1 MLAGIAAA
9 GVIVNV
15 LMLTAPIFMLQVY
28 DRVLA
33 SRSLATLA
41 GLCVIALFLFII
53 QAVVDALRGR
63 LLVRLSVILDESL
76 RDRVFDAVQAEGLKK
91 SDRDGLQLMR
101 DLDTLRAFVSGSG
114 LIAAFDLPWT
124 PFYLLVCFLF
134 HPLIGAAVGGGV
146 LALCAVTLLSEL
158 STRRT
163 TRTIV
168 PLTSQRRM
176 TAETGYRHAEAV
188 RAMGMHARL
197 RELWSAR
204 TAELIDAQS
213 LLADRSGGFG
223 SLSRFVRMVLQSGV
237 LALGAWLVIQQQGT
251 AGVMLAATIL
261 AIRTLGPIELAIANW
276 RAFLAARDAFDRLRF
291 AMNATVAKS
300 DVTALPRPSK
310 SLRVNSVSVA
320 VPDSGAV
327 VLHEISF
334 ALTAGSVLAVIGPS
348 GSGKSTLARVLVG
361 AWPAARG
368 VIRIDGAA
376 QAQWDTDA
384 LGSSIGFL
392 PQDIEL
398 FSGTVA
404 MNISRFSATLE
415 SVKLIDAAM
424 AADVHEMI
432 LRLPQGY
439 ETEVGEGG
447 LMLSGGQR
455 QRVGLARALYGDPFI
470 VVLDEPNSNLDAEGE
485 RALARA
491 LDAVRARGGI
501 VIVISHRPAV
511 LGVADHV
518 LVLNEGRMQAFGRT
532 EEVVP
537 RLRPQ
542 PAAKPAAATPKVA
555 GSGA

>member
-1 MLAGIAAA
+1 
-9 GVIVNV
+9 
-15 LMLTAPIFMLQVY
+15 
-28 DRVLA
+28 
-33 SRSLATLA
+33 
-41 GLCVIALFLFII
+41 
-53 QAVVDALRGR
+53 LRGR
-63 LLVRLSVILDESL
+63 LLVRLSVVIDETL

-101 DLDTLRAFVSGSG
+101 DLDTLRAFVAGSG
-114 LIAAFDLPWT
+114 LIAACDLPWT
-124 PFYLLVCFLF
+124 PFYLVVCFLF
-134 HPLIGAAVGGGV
+134 HPLIGAAVGCGV
-146 LALCAVTLLSEL
+146 LVLCAVTLLSEL

-163 TRTIV
+163 TRMIV

-176 TAETGYRHAEAV
+176 TAETGYRHAETV

-197 RELWSAR
+197 RDMWSAR

-213 LLADRSGGFG
+213 KLADMSGSFG

-237 LALGAWLVIQQQGT
+237 LALGAWLVINQEGT
-251 AGVMLAATIL
+251 AGVMLATTIL
-261 AIRTLGPIELAIANW
+261 SIRTLGPIELAIANW
-276 RAFLAARDAFDRLRF
+276 RAFLAARDAFDRLRL
-291 AMNATVAKS
+291 ALNGTAAS
-300 DVTALPRPSK
+300 PAVTALPRPSK

-327 VLHEISF
+327 VLHDVSF
-334 ALTAGSVLAVIGPS
+334 GLAAGSVLAVIGPS
-348 GSGKSTLARVLVG
+348 GSGKSTLARALVG

-376 QAQWDTDA
+376 QAQWPPDA

-392 PQDIEL
+392 PQDVAL
-398 FSGTVA
+398 FSGSVA
-404 MNISRFSATLE
+404 MNISRFSATLN
-415 SVKLIDAAM
+415 SAALIDAAM

-447 LMLSGGQR
+447 VMLSGGQR
-455 QRVGLARALYGDPFI
+455 QRVALARALYGEPFV

-491 LDAVRARGGI
+491 IAAVRARGGI
-501 VIVISHRPAV
+501 VVVVSHRTAI
-511 LGVADHV
+511 LGIADYV
-518 LVLNEGRMQAFGRT
+518 LVLNEGRVQAFGRT

-537 RLRPQ
+537 RLSPQ
-542 PAAKPAAATPKVA
+542 PVAEPAAAKSRVA